1 MKNNRII
8 LVFGALL
15 ALVFTACSTVKYV
28 PVETIK
34 EVHVR
39 DSVYYRD
46 TLVRVE
52 LEKARISDF
61 VDPSDTLVLQ
71 TDLARSTTF
80 LDTTRNVLRGTIENI
95 KPHVEKP
102 VPVKHKIEYR
112 DTVITRKIPVPYEVE
127 KIVYKQNFMQKLL
140 TWIGIFTVA
149 WFLVKLL
156 FKFLA
161 GKQFKIFGKLVKF

>member
-28 PVETIK
+28 PIKETEYVHVHDTTFFRDTTIK
-34 EVHVR
+34 
-39 DSVYYRD
+39 YQI
-46 TLVRVE
+46 
-52 LEKARISDF
+52 EKERYTDYTGLL
-61 VDPSDTLVLQ
+61 DVLKLS
-71 TDLARSTTF
+71 TDYAEAEAWI
-80 LDTTRNVLRGTIENI
+80 DTTANLLKGTIEN
-95 KPHVEKP
+95 KPQKEIPIRYKEKI
-102 VPVKHKIEYR
+102 VQKDSIIYKE
-112 DTVITRKIPVPYEVE
+112 KPVPYEVE